1 MFCYSEYWLGGPSQH
16 VSKDSHWRRWEAFL
30 WASVHLLSKV
40 SRSKQE
46 FMLLPNRYL
55 NLRHLTSG
63 CTFPGY
69 LPALV
74 VSLILLGVQSL
85 STAKCLELIS
95 YSFIATCITKH
106 LDSDA
111 SHPLQIVCTSRQFC
125 ILLWNTWYRPA
136 NVFFA
141 FFSISLL
148 EAINCF
154 KDDPDGFI
162 KLLAKG
168 IIGQS
173 AYLMNLIILATGQET
188 MLQLLQWRSLIK
200 QAVIRPLIN
209 LNARSRRY
217 REWLNEAPQFEQS
230 FIFGE

>member
-1 MFCYSEYWLGGPSQH
+1 
-16 VSKDSHWRRWEAFL
+16 
-30 WASVHLLSKV
+30 
-40 SRSKQE
+40 
-46 FMLLPNRYL
+46 MLLPSRYL
-55 NLRHLTSG
+55 NLRHLTSD
-63 CTFPGY
+63 CPFSGY

-74 VSLILLGVQSL
+74 VSLILLWLPNLFFMLGTASSL
-85 STAKCLELIS
+85 FQLSNVLIS
-95 YSFIATCITKH
+95 FLIPLPRLHRRNILIAMRVIRFKSYAQV
-106 LDSDA
+106 DNF
-111 SHPLQIVCTSRQFC
+111 V
-125 ILLWNTWYRPA
+125 LLWNTSYRLA

-148 EAINCF
+148 EAIKCF

-230 FIFGE
+230 FIFGEEI

>member
-1 MFCYSEYWLGGPSQH
+1 
-16 VSKDSHWRRWEAFL
+16 
-30 WASVHLLSKV
+30 
-40 SRSKQE
+40 
-46 FMLLPNRYL
+46 MLLPSRYL
-55 NLRHLTSG
+55 NLRHLTSD
-63 CTFPGY
+63 CPFSGY

-74 VSLILLGVQSL
+74 VSLILLWLPNLFFMLGTASSL
-85 STAKCLELIS
+85 FQLSNVLIS
-95 YSFIATCITKH
+95 FLIPFNLHRRNILIAMRVIRFKSYAQV
-106 LDSDA
+106 DNF
-111 SHPLQIVCTSRQFC
+111 V
-125 ILLWNTWYRPA
+125 LLWNTSYRLA

-148 EAINCF
+148 EAIKCF

-230 FIFGE
+230 FIFGEEILYRAKFILYPYSY

>member
-1 MFCYSEYWLGGPSQH
+1 MRVIRF
-16 VSKDSHWRRWEAFL
+16 K
-30 WASVHLLSKV
+30 
-40 SRSKQE
+40 
-46 FMLLPNRYL
+46 
-55 NLRHLTSG
+55 
-63 CTFPGY
+63 
-69 LPALV
+69 
-74 VSLILLGVQSL
+74 
-85 STAKCLELIS
+85 S
-95 YSFIATCITKH
+95 YAQVDNFVYCFGIH
-106 LDSDA
+106 D
-111 SHPLQIVCTSRQFC
+111 IV
-125 ILLWNTWYRPA
+125 PA

-173 AYLMNLIILATGQET
+173 AYLMNLILATGQET

-230 FIFGE
+230 FIFGEEILYRAKFILYPYSY